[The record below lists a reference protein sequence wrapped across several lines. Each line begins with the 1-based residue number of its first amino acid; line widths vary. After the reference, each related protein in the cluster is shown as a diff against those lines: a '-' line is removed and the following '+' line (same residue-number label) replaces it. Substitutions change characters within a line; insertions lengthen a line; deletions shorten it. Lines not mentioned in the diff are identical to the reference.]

1 MTHVTFSDQGNREGA
16 ARPAPPRPGPDDGPV
31 LPARSPDDTDIG
43 WGERPE
49 PDDEERYRRD
59 RPPHWGSD

>member
-1 MTHVTFSDQGNREGA
+1 MSAPEPPVRPP
-16 ARPAPPRPGPDDGPV
+16 ARPAAPSRADGPA

-43 WGERPE
+43 WSEPPE

-59 RPPHWGSD
+59 RPPHWDGD